1 MSTINIKIVDIDEAG
16 NILVKIASDRS
27 RRPIDEYPAI
37 GFPITVIDN
46 VTPETFINSIRHQA
60 SNYVYVRDA
69 IEAQLENINFES
81 WVDYETSFEGTEYV
95 DPFLTSQLV
104 EGLTNPEVTL

>member
-16 NILVKIASDRS
+16 NVLVKIASDRS

-46 VTPETFINSIRHQA
+46 VTPETFIASIRQQA

-69 IEAQLENINFES
+69 IEAQIDNIDFES
-81 WVDYETSFEGTEYV
+81 WFGYQTAFEGTEYV

-104 EGLTNPEVTL
+104 EGLNNPEVEL